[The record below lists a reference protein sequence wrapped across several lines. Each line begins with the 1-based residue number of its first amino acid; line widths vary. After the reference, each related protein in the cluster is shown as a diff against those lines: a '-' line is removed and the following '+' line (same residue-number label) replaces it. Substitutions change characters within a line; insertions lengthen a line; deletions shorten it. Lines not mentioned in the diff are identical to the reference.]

1 MIRHTSGHASNASLH
16 PTPLVG
22 AVLALGL
29 VIGFVVGQL
38 APSLTPVTWDSGG
51 SVATPTRQLG
61 LADDYGTRLLTS
73 AASIAS
79 PLDARADYALRH
91 ASPGAPSLSDH
102 GTRHPG
108 AAASP

>member
-1 MIRHTSGHASNASLH
+1 VIRHTSGHATNASLH

-22 AVLALGL
+22 AVLAVGM

-38 APSLTPVTWDSGG
+38 APSLTPITWDGG
-51 SVATPTRQLG
+51 GPASAATRQLG
-61 LADDYGTRLLTS
+61 LTDDYGTRLPAG
-73 AASIAS
+73 AATVAI
-79 PLDARADYALRH
+79 PLDAGADYALRH
-91 ASPGAPSLSDH
+91 APSSEASLSDH